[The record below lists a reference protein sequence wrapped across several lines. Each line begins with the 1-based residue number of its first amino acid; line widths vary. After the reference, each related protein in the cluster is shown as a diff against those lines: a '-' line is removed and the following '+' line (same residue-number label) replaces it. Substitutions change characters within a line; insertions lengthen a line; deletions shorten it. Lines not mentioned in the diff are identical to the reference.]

1 MAGGGG
7 PIILHPDTGCTCQLR
22 HSLEVRG
29 VIMSKDKD
37 IVVFISTRDAT
48 CDECGQ
54 GLGRKAWITLDGKK
68 NALCLSCAD
77 LDHLVFLASGDAALT
92 RRSRKHSG
100 LSAVVVKWSSARKR
114 YERQG
119 LLVENEALE
128 RAEEE
133 CAADEGARKL
143 ARDRATARRAELD
156 QDYVRRFAG
165 RVREL
170 YPNCPADREH
180 LIAEHACRKYS
191 GRVGRSAAA
200 KALDEEA
207 VRLAVTAHVRHAET
221 NYDDLLLQGIERE
234 DARERV
240 YQKVYEVL
248 NRWKNGGVQPG

>member
-1 MAGGGG
+1 MVSA
-7 PIILHPDTGCTCQLR
+7 PAPTPNP
-22 HSLEVRG
+22 SV
-29 VIMSKDKD
+29 
-37 IVVFISTRDAT
+37 DA
-48 CDECGQ
+48 DEYMRLQ
-54 GLGRKAWITLDGKK
+54 T
-68 NALCLSCAD
+68 
-77 LDHLVFLASGDAALT
+77 
-92 RRSRKHSG
+92 
-100 LSAVVVKWSSARKR
+100 
-114 YERQG
+114 
-119 LLVENEALE
+119 ENEALE

-156 QDYVRRFAG
+156 QEYVRRFAG

-170 YPNCPADREH
+170 YPNCPADREY

-221 NYDDLLLQGIERE
+221 SYDDLLLQGIERE

-240 YQKVYEVL
+240 YRKVYEVL